1 MEDTTIPLPSLTTD
15 ALLSTLEVQEEEK
28 KLAEIA
34 ERVSMIGS
42 AVCTPIPSGRVAH
55 KKGVN
60 ELLTIVVTELG
71 DGTVPR
77 VACYIPHSLAGC
89 VSAANER
96 LRVHGWELVPAT
108 PSPQQ
113 AHTLPLLPLST
124 ISTQLWWIDARSG

>member
-1 MEDTTIPLPSLTTD
+1 MTTTIPLPSLTTD
-15 ALLSTLEVQEEEK
+15 ALLSTLEVEEEK
-28 KLAEIA
+28 KLSDIA

-113 AHTLPLLPLST
+113 TLPLST
-124 ISTQLWWIDARSG
+124 ISAQLWWIDAHSR